1 MSEELKTAEPT
12 DQAQKEEP
20 VEIGGMQDEARH
32 ALYEEWKKQAK
43 ECTPDTVG
51 EFIRKLVNGHHHDYD
66 SIAVALSVAAL
77 AGAWAVEHDA
87 AQGGLTGFQWG
98 WASHRTVAMMN
109 YENSKFGIRIQDMD
123 NLLYPQYA
131 DNFAFVKVSRTFAE
145 KLRAEAQ
152 RRLEKENGAPTA
164 VAPSVLAWWT
174 LLANGDFPT
183 WLRVED

>member
-77 AGAWAVEHDA
+77 AGAWAVEHA
-87 AQGGLTGFQWG
+87 EQGSLTGFQWG
-98 WASHRTVAMMN
+98 WASHRAVAMMN
-109 YENSKFGIRIQDMD
+109 YESSQFGIRIQDMD

-131 DNFAFVKVSRTFAE
+131 DNFAFVKVSRTFAD

-152 RRLEKENGAPTA
+152 RLLEKENTAAPA
-164 VAPSVLAWWT
+164 VLAWWT

-183 WLRVED
+183 WMQVKE